1 MMSGR
6 LNHKIAVVTG
16 GAMGIGRAITER
28 FVKEGAKVV
37 VADVN
42 EKSGQAFTGKLDNA
56 YFYQLD
62 VSSESNWREL
72 FAWVLDKFGK
82 IDVLVNNAGIA
93 IMSDIAHTSLDD
105 WQKVI
110 DVNLTGVFLGTK
122 HGILNMQAHGGS
134 IINMSSLAGLVGDPN
149 AAAYTAS
156 KGGVRLL
163 TKSAATYDA
172 QFNIRV
178 NSVHPGVTE
187 TPILKGIPQ
196 AQKENIIN
204 QTPLRR
210 MAQPQEIANMVLYLA
225 SDESSYSTGSEFIVD
240 GGTTAN

>member
-1 MMSGR
+1 MSGR

>member
-1 MMSGR
+1 MSGR

-93 IMSDIAHTSLDD
+93 IMRTSRIRPLMIG
-105 WQKVI
+105 K
-110 DVNLTGVFLGTK
+110 K
-122 HGILNMQAHGGS
+122 
-134 IINMSSLAGLVGDPN
+134 SS
-149 AAAYTAS
+149 
-156 KGGVRLL
+156 
-163 TKSAATYDA
+163 
-172 QFNIRV
+172 
-178 NSVHPGVTE
+178 
-187 TPILKGIPQ
+187 
-196 AQKENIIN
+196 
-204 QTPLRR
+204 
-210 MAQPQEIANMVLYLA
+210 M
-225 SDESSYSTGSEFIVD
+225 
-240 GGTTAN
+240 

>member
-1 MMSGR
+1 M
-6 LNHKIAVVTG
+6 
-16 GAMGIGRAITER
+16 
-28 FVKEGAKVV
+28 
-37 VADVN
+37 
-42 EKSGQAFTGKLDNA
+42 
-56 YFYQLD
+56 
-62 VSSESNWREL
+62 
-72 FAWVLDKFGK
+72 
-82 IDVLVNNAGIA
+82 
-93 IMSDIAHTSLDD
+93 
-105 WQKVI
+105 
-110 DVNLTGVFLGTK
+110 NLTGVFLGTK

>member
-42 EKSGQAFTGKLDNA
+42 EKSGQAFTDKLDDA

-110 DVNLTGVFLGTK
+110 NVNLTGVFLGTK

-163 TKSAATYDA
+163 TKSAATYGA

-210 MAQPQEIANMVLYLA
+210 MAHPQEIANMVLYLA